1 MVCREWMDDKQKIFR
16 TKSAL
21 KKTGIRRFFN
31 KLTLMGKTCKNKY
44 SIYSEVGIEMRKF
57 VFSVSF
63 LFVFFSYNSFAIGDQ
78 NTNCEIVD
86 GVCPAG
92 CNYEEGGLFQEDEC
106 SPCPVGYYNSEQN
119 SACVKC
125 FPKVDDAFIDDG
137 GGTYTGY
144 TTDSCPWTITCE
156 AGQYWDGGET
166 KCKSCG
172 TFYTSNGATVEG
184 AGSEVVPSEDVGT
197 CYGKTFTLKLNK
209 NTRLETIGN
218 DVYADKDVQYE
229 YLKGIKGKPL
239 GDGGGGWEIVPIYDY
254 IPVGQRHSNTVLKTF
269 NGYASD
275 NARCN
280 SDTTKIFD
288 KDGKFL
294 PLDAV
299 GDAKFSRLND
309 LLPRDGDVSE
319 EVQLYACWENNVIL
333 ISYSNGTESMG
344 KKECMVQ
351 GVGNNDSFSC
361 TVDRTPEKPGMVFMG
376 YKCTYNNG
384 KLCFPDEVDKL
395 LKRGDEIPPVASEI
409 YLTAQFKECFAGYYC
424 DSNGEHSCPEG
435 TTSTRGAAKA
445 KSDCY
450 MVRGNAGTKF
460 CSKDRCFTLPGY
472 GNILYEPQF

>member
-21 KKTGIRRFFN
+21 KKTGMRRFFN
-31 KLTLMGKTCKNKY
+31 ELTLMGKTCKNKY

-106 SPCPVGYYNSEQN
+106 SPCPVGYYNSKQN

-125 FPKVDDAFIDDG
+125 FPRVDDAFIDDG

-166 KCKSCG
+166 KCKSCE
-172 TFYTSNGATVEG
+172 TFYTSDGVTVNGS
-184 AGSEVVPSEDVGT
+184 GSEVIPSEDEGI
-197 CYGKTFTLKLNK
+197 CYGETLTINLMK
-209 NTRLETIGN
+209 NTAFTTIGN
-218 DVYADKDVQYE
+218 DVYEDKSVE
-229 YLKGIKGKPL
+229 YVYLEGIKNGNYTYKQ
-239 GDGGGGWEIVPIYDY
+239 
-254 IPVGQRHSNTVLKTF
+254 IPPNKRHSDTVLKKF
-269 NGYASD
+269 LGYASSS
-275 NARCN
+275 NNCKN
-280 SDTTKIFD
+280 PMKLIFD
-288 KDGKFL
+288 QDGKFL
-294 PLDAV
+294 PLDAE
-299 GDAKFSRLND
+299 GDTIFERINNWLKGTSGSDGRN
-309 LLPRDGDVSE
+309 LL
-319 EVQLYACWENNVIL
+319 ACWENASVTVKYYVDGAYVEGKDLTCSIL
-333 ISYSNGTESMG
+333 GSGSNET
-344 KKECMVQ
+344 
-351 GVGNNDSFSC
+351 FSC
-361 TVDRTPEKPGMVFMG
+361 KVNYTPKKDGMVFMG

-384 KLCFPDEVDKL
+384 ELCFPDEVDKL

-409 YLTAQFKECFAGYYC
+409 YLTAQFKECSAGYYC

-435 TTSTRGAAKA
+435 TTSTQGAAKA

-450 MVRGNAGTKF
+450 MVRGPAGTKF

-472 GNILYEPQF
+472 GNILYEP

>member
-1 MVCREWMDDKQKIFR
+1 MDYKQKISG
-16 TKSAL
+16 TESAL
-21 KKTGIRRFFN
+21 KKTGICRFFN

-44 SIYSEVGIEMRKF
+44 VTYSEDYIEMRKF
-57 VFSVSF
+57 VFSVLLLFIF
-63 LFVFFSYNSFAIGDQ
+63 LPCNLFAADSR
-78 NTNCEIVD
+78 NTSCEIVD

-92 CNYEEGGLFQEDEC
+92 CNYEAAGLFDEAKC
-106 SPCPVGYYNSEQN
+106 SPCPVGTYNSN
-119 SACVKC
+119 SNSKC
-125 FPKVDDAFIDDG
+125 EGKCWLPTGGGYLDDG
-137 GGTYTGY
+137 QGTYTGY
-144 TTDSCPWTITCE
+144 VTNSCPWTLKCE
-156 AGQYWDGGET
+156 AGQYWDGGEK

-172 TFYTSNGATVEG
+172 TFYASNGATVEG

-197 CYGKTFTLKLNK
+197 CYGKTFTLTLNK

-269 NGYASD
+269 NGYASN
-275 NARCN
+275 NASCN
-280 SDTTKIFD
+280 SDTTKILD

-299 GDAKFSRLND
+299 GDEKFSSLNA

-319 EVQLYACWENNVIL
+319 EVQLYACWENNEIL
-333 ISYSNGTESMG
+333 IFYSNGTGSMEQM
-344 KKECMVQ
+344 ECMVQ
-351 GVGNNDSFSC
+351 GVGNNDRFSC
-361 TVDRTPEKPGMVFMG
+361 KVDRTPEKSGMVFMG

-409 YLTAQFKECFAGYYC
+409 YLTAQFKECSAGYYC

-450 MVRGNAGTKF
+450 MVRGPTGTKF
-460 CSKDRCFTLPGY
+460 CDDNGCFTFPGSGKIMY
-472 GNILYEPQF
+472 DPS

>member
-1 MVCREWMDDKQKIFR
+1 M
-16 TKSAL
+16 
-21 KKTGIRRFFN
+21 
-31 KLTLMGKTCKNKY
+31 
-44 SIYSEVGIEMRKF
+44 
-57 VFSVSF
+57 
-63 LFVFFSYNSFAIGDQ
+63 
-78 NTNCEIVD
+78 
-86 GVCPAG
+86 
-92 CNYEEGGLFQEDEC
+92 
-106 SPCPVGYYNSEQN
+106 
-119 SACVKC
+119 
-125 FPKVDDAFIDDG
+125 
-137 GGTYTGY
+137 
-144 TTDSCPWTITCE
+144 
-156 AGQYWDGGET
+156 
-166 KCKSCG
+166 
-172 TFYTSNGATVEG
+172 
-184 AGSEVVPSEDVGT
+184 
-197 CYGKTFTLKLNK
+197 
-209 NTRLETIGN
+209 ETIGN

-269 NGYASD
+269 NGYVSN

-409 YLTAQFKECFAGYYC
+409 YLTAQFKECSAGYYC

-435 TTSTRGAAKA
+435 TTSTKGAAKA

-450 MVRGNAGTKF
+450 MVRGPAGTKF
-460 CSKDRCFTLPGY
+460 CSKDRCFTLPGS